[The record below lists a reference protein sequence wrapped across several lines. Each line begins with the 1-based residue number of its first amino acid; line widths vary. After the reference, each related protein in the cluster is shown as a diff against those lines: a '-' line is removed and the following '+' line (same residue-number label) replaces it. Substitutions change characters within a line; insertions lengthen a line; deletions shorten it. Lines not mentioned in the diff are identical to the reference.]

1 MKDLEKSNMYG
12 FAKFVIALSRL
23 NNGRVIER
31 HRLPTLMYWAIADYV
46 AQNGVDEYVA
56 GLYDVPFNWSDYGA
70 KLPHIQFELYR
81 DRDTLR
87 EDVSLYSGLEFR
99 DYSVM
104 TEYVENY
111 LNDGIFVKGFAMT
124 AKMMESHAHERWKKS
139 WFKEG
144 YEYLIT
150 DFEFDYTNQNA
161 TKSDKRPKRR
171 SNVVS
176 GELAKEALFADDE
189 YGRYDKYEEQ
199 LAQERRELDRLVKE
213 KIAEY
218 DRVEEGN
225 TSFAV
230 EVFNFIDSMWRR
242 FKAVVHEAWYG
253 DEEWEAKSNVK
264 KEVAPTLSRL
274 ISEGGVLDIDGNLTL
289 STEVNH
295 LCKTVRD
302 EILRVSEIDLNEA
315 ELLAVKFETT
325 LNRVLNDVNSVESAD
340 KAIKILL
347 NVLKYIEVKDY
358 GKEESTDDTALQMEL
373 EFTSRAVEEAI
384 KIKGIENGDVT
395 PKTVDQILIEDG
407 YKL

>member
-1 MKDLEKSNMYG
+1 MKDLDKSNMYG
-12 FAKFVIALSRL
+12 FAKFVIAISQL

-31 HRLPTLMYWAIADYV
+31 HKLPTLMYWAIADYV
-46 AQNGVDEYVA
+46 AQNGADDYVT

-87 EDVSLYSGLEFR
+87 EDISLYSGLEFR

-111 LNDGIFVKGFAMT
+111 LNDEIYVRGFAIT
-124 AKMMESHAHERWKKS
+124 AKMMKSQAHERWKKS

-150 DFEFDYTNQNA
+150 DFEFDYANRNA
-161 TKSDKRPKRR
+161 TKSDKHHKRC

-176 GELAKEALFADDE
+176 GELAKEALFA
-189 YGRYDKYEEQ
+189 GGGYDRYEEQ
-199 LAQERRELDRLVKE
+199 LAQEKRELDRLVKE

-218 DRVEEGN
+218 DAINEGD

-230 EVFNFIDSMWRR
+230 EVFNFIGSMWRR

-253 DEEWEAKSNVK
+253 NSEWEAKANVK

-358 GKEESTDDTALQMEL
+358 GKEESADDTALQMEL

>member
-1 MKDLEKSNMYG
+1 MNRVEESNMYG
-12 FAKFVIALSRL
+12 FAKFVIALSQL

-31 HRLPTLMYWAIADYV
+31 HKLPTLMYWAIADYV
-46 AQNGVDEYVA
+46 AQNGIDDYVT

-87 EDVSLYSGLEFR
+87 EDISLYSGLEFR

-111 LNDGIFVKGFAMT
+111 LNDGIYVRGFAIT
-124 AKMMESHAHERWKKS
+124 AKMMKSQAHERWKKS

-150 DFEFDYTNQNA
+150 DFEFDRSA
-161 TKSDKRPKRR
+161 PKSVDRRERR
-171 SNVVS
+171 SNVIS
-176 GELAKEALFADDE
+176 GAVAKEALFADDE

-218 DRVEEGN
+218 DRVEEGS

-230 EVFNFIDSMWRR
+230 ELFNFIDSMWRR
-242 FKAVVHEAWYG
+242 FKTVLHEAWYG
-253 DEEWEAKSNVK
+253 GEECEAKSNVK

-295 LCKTVRD
+295 LCKTVCD

-358 GKEESTDDTALQMEL
+358 GKEESADDTALQMEL